1 MTSDGFC
8 VIIIMVFYIIKGRD
22 FLENKAKVLINC
34 RKNSLLQ
41 EFFVHS
47 DTYFEIMSTSNFWE
61 DITLHISVYKP
72 DVFVIYSDDFSD
84 ELLTQVANLK
94 RDARYSY
101 ISVIIVTAP
110 DAVAEYDAQKE
121 GLFAAVIKRTA
132 SGVIKDRIM
141 SIVRDLQ
148 AEKQREEERL
158 AKELEE
164 AKLKEKKNILVID
177 DDRNVL
183 RLVKTA
189 LEQKYNVT
197 CMINGKTAIKYLSS
211 KAVDLILLDYQMPE
225 ADGPEVFKQIRSMDN
240 VDSDVPIV
248 FLTGVSDREKIKQ
261 VVSLKPQ
268 GYLLKPIDM
277 NRLYGTIKDLIENE

>member
-1 MTSDGFC
+1 M
-8 VIIIMVFYIIKGRD
+8 
-22 FLENKAKVLINC
+22 ENKAKVLINC

-41 EFFVHS
+41 EFFIHS

-61 DITLHISVYKP
+61 DITLHMSVYKP
-72 DVFVIYSDDFSD
+72 DVFVIYNEDFDDD
-84 ELLTQVANLK
+84 LITQVTNLK
-94 RDARYSY
+94 RDARYCD
-101 ISVIIVTAP
+101 IPMIIVTAP
-110 DAVAEYDAQKE
+110 DAYAEYDARRE
-121 GLFAAVIKRTA
+121 GRFIAVIKRTA

-148 AEKQREEERL
+148 AEKQREEEKR

-164 AKLKEKKNILVID
+164 AKLREKKNILVID

-211 KAVDLILLDYQMPE
+211 KPVDLIFLDYQMPE
-225 ADGPEVFKQIRSMDN
+225 ADGPEVFKKIRAMDN

-248 FLTGVSDREKIKQ
+248 FLTGVADREKIKQ
-261 VVSLKPQ
+261 VMSLKPQ

-277 NRLYGTIKDLIENE
+277 GRLYDTITELIENE